1 MRGIIELSVR
11 RPVSVTMTIIA
22 VMAFGWVALQRL
34 SLDLL
39 PDISYPTLVVQTEF
53 PDTAPQEVE
62 NLVTRPI
69 EEVVG
74 VLRGLTT
81 IHSVSRAGLS
91 EVTLEFDWGAD
102 MALLSLE
109 VREKLDRLVLPDG
122 CRAPLVLRYDPS
134 LDPVARL
141 ALSGGDDLAEL
152 RRIADYQLKPDLET
166 VPGIASAQVRGGLEA
181 EIQVAVDQ
189 ERLAALG
196 LPLDRV
202 RDAVGAGNLNL
213 PGGALRGRDEQFL
226 VRTINEYVDVTEIAD
241 IIVSHTD
248 GRQVRV
254 KDVADVFWGA
264 REREIITRVNGR
276 EAVGIAIYREGDAN
290 TVTVARA
297 LHERLADLRSRRL
310 PAGHSL
316 DVLFDQSVFIAQAI
330 REVRNAALGGG
341 LLAVI
346 VLFLFLR
353 HVRST
358 LIIAL
363 SIPISVVATFI
374 LLYELDISLNL
385 MSLGGLTLGI
395 GMLVDNSIVVLE
407 SIARRRRQGLS
418 LAAAAVAGASEVGA
432 AVTASTLTTI
442 AVFLPIVFVEGIAG
456 QLFRDQ
462 ALTVTF
468 SLLASLLVAISLIP
482 MLSSLGGR
490 QTARRRTAAAEAAA
504 APLADRANPGAAPA
518 SPAPGDAERDLALTA
533 TDARALFSLGRAS
546 GVYDRLLTG
555 ALARRAVTLAVAG
568 GLFAASVWG
577 VRWLGVELI
586 PELSEGEFFFEAQLP
601 EGASLAATDRVLQRM
616 EAAAAAVPGVA
627 LHYATVGSRSG
638 AGGLGANTRSENLG
652 QLNVIVADRAN
663 AGLETEIAERLRRE
677 FVLFPDLEAKFGR
690 PAYFTLKTPIE
701 VRIFGED
708 LAVLRDYSLAVARRL
723 EQVPGLVDVRS
734 SLEAGNPELQIVFD
748 RERLAALGLDMAA
761 LSQALQD
768 RVQGAVPT
776 RFRLE
781 DRQIDI
787 RVRNREADR
796 RSLEDVRSLVV
807 PGPGGEPLRLVA
819 VADVRLD
826 RGPAEVHRLQ
836 QQRAAVVGAN
846 LERRSLGGAVRDVRQ
861 ALQEVPPP
869 PGVSVDLG
877 GQNEEM
883 EVSFASLRFALLLA
897 VFLVYLVMAAT
908 FESFLHPF
916 IVLFTIPLALVGVVA
931 ALLVTG
937 TTVTVIVLIGAVMLV
952 GIVVNNA
959 IVLID
964 MINRFRR
971 GGLSKREAVVRAGH
985 VRLRPIL
992 MTTTT
997 TVLGLLPMAL
1007 SFGQGAELRSPLA
1020 ITVAGGLL
1028 LSTLLTLVVIPA
1040 VYMIVPSTVRAQAD
1054 A

>member
-290 TVTVARA
+290 AVTVARA